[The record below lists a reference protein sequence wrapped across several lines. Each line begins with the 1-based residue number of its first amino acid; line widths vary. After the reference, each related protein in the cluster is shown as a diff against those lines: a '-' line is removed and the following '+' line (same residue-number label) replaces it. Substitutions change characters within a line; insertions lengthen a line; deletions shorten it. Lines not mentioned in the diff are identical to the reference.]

1 MTMNN
6 KRIQTF
12 TDLIVWKEGH
22 KLVIQVYKV
31 TKNFPAEEIYG
42 ITSQIRRASV
52 SVTSNIAEGFSRK
65 NYKEKIQFYYVAS
78 ASLSEVKNQLLIS
91 RDVGYLQVE
100 EYNKLVEQID
110 SAHKLLNRFIST
122 TKTFINS

>member
-1 MTMNN
+1 MNN

-52 SVTSNIAEGFSRK
+52 SVTSNIAEGFSKK

>member
-1 MTMNN
+1 MAMND
-6 KRIQTF
+6 KKIQTF

-31 TKNFPAEEIYG
+31 TKNFPTEESYG

-52 SVTSNIAEGFSRK
+52 SVTSNIAEGFGRK
-65 NYKEKIQFYYVAS
+65 SYKEKIQFYYVAS

-100 EYNKLVEQID
+100 EYNKLVEQAD
-110 SAHKLLNRFIST
+110 SAYRLLNRFIST

>member
-100 EYNKLVEQID
+100 ECNKLVEQID

>member
-52 SVTSNIAEGFSRK
+52 SVTSNIAEGFSKK